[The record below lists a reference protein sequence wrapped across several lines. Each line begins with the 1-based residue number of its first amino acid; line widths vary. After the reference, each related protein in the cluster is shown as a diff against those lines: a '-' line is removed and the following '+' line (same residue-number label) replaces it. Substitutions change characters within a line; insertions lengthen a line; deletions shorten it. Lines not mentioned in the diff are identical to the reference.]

1 MGIAREAAERSLDA
15 VTAAS
20 RDEVWI
26 SLVPPEEVLVRAAQ
40 IDDALAS
47 GRDLPLAGTTF
58 AVKDNIDVAGLA
70 TTAGCPG
77 FAYDPDA
84 NAPAV
89 RALMDAG
96 ALCIGKTNLDQFATG
111 LVGTRSPYGVVRN
124 AFDPTRISGGSSSG
138 SAVAVALGLV
148 DMALGTDTAGSGR
161 VPAALNGI
169 VGLKATYGLVSTA
182 GVVPAC
188 RSFDCVTVFAADVDL
203 AERAMVELT
212 GPGGDAPDRRAFPP
226 DTPLGPPATP
236 VVARPSASVLLELE
250 PSRRQAYDA
259 AINHLQAT
267 GCEVVEIDLEP
278 FLTAGQLLYQGAF
291 VAERYAA
298 VGEWLVAHPGQ
309 GDPTVEA
316 IITAAAHLPASRL
329 ATDVER
335 LSKLRVRAATEWERV
350 GADALILP
358 TVPSHPTL
366 AEVRADPIGTNTRLG
381 RFTTFLNLLDMC
393 AVAVPFGVA
402 DGLPFG
408 ISCIGPAFHD
418 LVQIDLARRVERV
431 ERAER
436 AESPGGRGAEAAP
449 SWRQAGRGHLA
460 PPAVA
465 LAVVGAH
472 LSGQP
477 LNHQLSERGAR
488 LLGPARTGPNYRLY
502 ALETV
507 PPKPGLRRVRHGG
520 AHVAVEIWEL
530 PPVGFADFVA
540 HLPSPMAIGSLEL
553 DDGSMVPGFLCEP
566 VAIEGAVDITSHG
579 GWRAYLAAPSDARAW
594 AQGMD
599 PE

>member
-1 MGIAREAAERSLDA
+1 MGVAQAAAERSLAA
-15 VTAAS
+15 VSTAH

-26 SLVPPEEVLVRAAQ
+26 SLVPPEEVVARAAK
-40 IDDALAS
+40 IDDAVHS
-47 GRDLPLAGTTF
+47 GFGLPLAGMTF

-77 FAYDPDA
+77 FAYHPEA

-89 RALMDAG
+89 QALIDAG

-111 LVGTRSPYGVVRN
+111 LVGTRSPYGAVRN
-124 AFDPTRISGGSSSG
+124 AVDPTRISGGSSGG

-148 DMALGTDTAGSGR
+148 DLALGTDTAGSGR

-169 VGLKATYGLVSTA
+169 VGLKATYGLVSTI

-203 AERAMVELT
+203 AERAMAVLT
-212 GPGGDAPDRRAFPP
+212 GPRGDAPDRRLFPPNSPLGPP
-226 DTPLGPPATP
+226 DTP
-236 VVARPSASVLLELE
+236 VIARPSAAVLRDLES
-250 PSRRQAYDA
+250 SRLQAYDA
-259 AINHLQAT
+259 AIDHLQAS

-278 FLTAGQLLYQGAF
+278 FLAAGQLLYQGAF

-298 VGEWLVAHPGQ
+298 VGDWLVAHPGQ

-316 IITAAAHLPASRL
+316 IITAAAHLPASAL
-329 ATDVER
+329 ATDLER
-335 LSKLRVRAATEWERV
+335 LADLRVITATEWERA
-350 GADALILP
+350 GAHALILP

-366 AEVRADPIGTNTRLG
+366 AEVQADPIGTNTELG

-393 AVAVPFGVA
+393 AVAVPFGA
-402 DGLPFG
+402 SDGLPLG

-418 LVQIDLARRVERV
+418 LIQIDLARRVERSGRV
-431 ERAER
+431 QER
-436 AESPGGRGAEAAP
+436 GTEAAP

-460 PPAVA
+460 PPALA
-465 LAVVGAH
+465 IAVVGAH

-477 LNHQLSERGAR
+477 LNHQLTDRGAR
-488 LLGPARTGPNYRLY
+488 FLGPARTAPTYRLY

-507 PPKPGLRRVRHGG
+507 PPKPGLLRVRQDG
-520 AHVAVEIWEL
+520 AQVAVEIWEL

-540 HLPSPMAIGSLEL
+540 HLPAPMVIGSLEL
-553 DDGSMVPGFLCEP
+553 DDGSMMTGFLCEP

-579 GWRAYLAAPSDARAW
+579 GWRAYLAAVSSGPQARD
-594 AQGMD
+594 QGMD
-599 PE
+599 SESSK